1 MKETISAVCQ
11 LGETPKHFC
20 SCPVTQ
26 CPRHPLNHD
35 KGCDLCIRD
44 NLEKGKMPACM
55 FKAVSE
61 DVSDAKDWTI
71 KGFVDFYLKHNK
83 NHNLEK

>member
-1 MKETISAVCQ
+1 MMMDVM
-11 LGETPKHFC
+11 
-20 SCPVTQ
+20 
-26 CPRHPLNHD
+26 
-35 KGCDLCIRD
+35 CIKD

-71 KGFVDFYLKHNK
+71 KGFVDFYLEHDKEDD
-83 NHNLEK
+83 LAE